1 MTYERPAKLC
11 NRCAKYWRF
20 GFNWPEGYV
29 CRSCV
34 TRAVKIQGR
43 CPRCRIERLLVG
55 RDGDDRPICVDCA
68 GITTCF
74 TCSTCGTE
82 AQQWFTRTCL
92 SCSLSRRLGALLDDG
107 TGHISVALWPL
118 FEKLTSSSSPIGPMT
133 WLNKPAVRRR
143 LTDLADGSTPL
154 THEGIDTM
162 AGVQGREFL
171 RELLMETG
179 VLPRRD
185 KYLAAFSAWRHRRL
199 TSISDPATRAEIST
213 YLAWR
218 HMRDLTVRSE
228 AGRLTASATG
238 TARDQTDAAVRFLG
252 FVSDRG
258 LVLSKVRQNDI
269 DDWFATASNPFMARD
284 FIIWAIQRRRCGRL
298 KVPSRAPTSAPGCS
312 SARLAEIT
320 QRLLTDQEIE
330 LGDRVAGLI
339 VVLFAQHVTKVSEL
353 QLSDLIEV
361 KGEFLLKLGPEP
373 VVLPSPVAALVS
385 RYAGER
391 WNMTTTNT
399 STDFLFPGTRPGEH
413 IIAMQLRHRLGR
425 LGITKA
431 ERQGSLTH
439 LLSEV
444 PAAVVAKAT
453 GYSSA
458 TTATRAAQ
466 VGTDWA
472 GYAALRRAGAGR
484 D

>member
-11 NRCAKYWRF
+11 CRCEKHWRF

-34 TRAVKIQGR
+34 TRAVKIHGR
-43 CPRCRIERLLVG
+43 CPRCRVERLLVG
-55 RDGDDRPICVDCA
+55 RDDDGRAICVDCA

-74 TCSTCGTE
+74 TCSTCGAE
-82 AQQWFTRTCL
+82 GQQWFTRTCL
-92 SCSLSRRLGALLDDG
+92 ACSLNRRLAALLDDG
-107 TGHISVALWPL
+107 SGQVSVALRPL
-118 FEKLTSSSSPIGPMT
+118 FERLTASANPIGPLT
-133 WLNKPAVRRR
+133 WLNKAAVRRR
-143 LTDLADGSTPL
+143 LTDLADGSVPL

-162 AGVQGREFL
+162 AGMQGREFL
-171 RELLMETG
+171 RELLIDTG
-179 VLPRRD
+179 LLPPRD
-185 KYLAAFSAWRHRRL
+185 KYLAAFATWRARRL
-199 TSISDPATRAEIST
+199 DSIAEPATRAEIST

-252 FVSDRG
+252 FLSDRG
-258 LVLSKVRQNDI
+258 LLLSTARQSDI
-269 DDWFATASNPFMARD
+269 DDWFATASNPFMALD
-284 FIIWAIQRRRCGRL
+284 FITWARRRRRCGRL
-298 KVPSRAPTSAPGCS
+298 KVPTKQPKSSPGCPP
-312 SARLAEIT
+312 ARLAEIT
-320 QRLLTDQEIE
+320 RRLLTDEDVA
-330 LGDRVAGLI
+330 LGDRVAGLV
-339 VVLFAQHVTKVSEL
+339 VVLFAQQVARVSEL
-353 QLSDLIEV
+353 RLSDLV
-361 KGEFLLKLGPEP
+361 QTDGELLLQLGPEP
-373 VVLPSPVAALVS
+373 VVLPPPMAELLS
-385 RYAGER
+385 RYADER

-399 STDFLFPGTRPGEH
+399 GTDFLFPGGRPGEH

-444 PAAVVAKAT
+444 PAAIVAQAT
-453 GYSSA
+453 GYSSG

-466 VGTDWA
+466 AGTEWA
-472 GYAALRRAGAGR
+472 GYAALKRAGAG
-484 D
+484 